1 MTAAAE
7 NDPCDA
13 LAILRAIR
21 RRVPGV
27 SYRLLKI
34 IWLLRQPGVC
44 DEFRELSDL
53 DANRNLRYDAF
64 RGADSLEASASV
76 FLPDGYLNFE
86 DYSGGGF
93 YLTALAAVCG
103 VDVGV
108 VEDGLGAFEKKS
120 KAKKR
125 EKKSKAAA
133 TLTEDNDEILIE
145 AAREGLEAARKRVAN
160 FPYSGIVGGEGRDHW
175 TRYKE
180 KAMSEQLFG
189 RFGRELVRAAIA
201 ELDVESMSEDEIV
214 AAVKTKLAVH
224 NRVFMSEPLFIAL
237 AMEGGDAYHGEGWIT
252 AIARDVEGMAAG
264 LTGCMIETGGL
275 NVAHLGSEAK
285 RVPGRTEAYT
295 DGHLAFSFMRDIA
308 FAEAKGGDAAA
319 FDVAY
324 ERVKKLLAKDVF
336 SRDQRMMQRLAETS
350 VLLLEEN
357 GLDVLAKADAETW
370 RLRRECPTYDTI
382 DARTFARAL
391 AAGDGRKGGAS
402 TAKLVLDFKDPKV
415 MQSPEDERKAK
426 NVLMIDPTPA
436 EKDAHAVA
444 IVRGKLRKRG
454 LLPQGP
460 VLTDGNSA
468 EVAEDNPAG
477 AHRGDAPGSA
487 SDPAA
492 PDHPAGDGARRG
504 KRKRFNGKK
513 KDPTS
518 VRGARKFIEL
528 GVPLICSECKNEE
541 TSSWSAS
548 KADPKKPVC
557 NSCQKRQVRRASHSL
572 ASIACILSALPVF
585 VTDAYVMFLHSSPPP
600 AATAPAARS
609 PVRSRAR
616 CSSRGSR
623 SAPGSA
629 RSAGTKKRPPTASAP
644 RATRAWTRCRAQV
657 SGTSRSASRASR
669 GSATRATGERCAHP
683 CPSHSSHANANV
695 RRPPPRFVSRLTARR
710 SRFPFF
716 AANGNLDRCG
726 DDVRQVRVVQGQQ
739 LEQLPGRAWG
749 QGLRRVL

>member
-34 IWLLRQPGVC
+34 IWLLRQPGFC

-53 DANRNLRYDAF
+53 DDNGALRYDAF

-108 VEDGLGAFEKKS
+108 VEDGLRAFEKKS

-264 LTGCMIETGGL
+264 LTGGMIETGGL

-285 RVPGRTEAYT
+285 RVPGRTETYT

-350 VLLLEEN
+350 ELLLEEN

-370 RLRRECPTYDTI
+370 RVRRECPTYDTI
-382 DARTFARAL
+382 DAGTFARAL
-391 AAGDGRKGGAS
+391 AAESGRKGGAS

-415 MQSPEDERKAK
+415 TQSREDERKAK
-426 NVLMIDPTPA
+426 NVLMIDPTPDEKEAHIAAIVRGGGSPPGGFSTPA
-436 EKDAHAVA
+436 ERDAHAVA
-444 IVRGKLRKRG
+444 IVRGRLRKRG

-468 EVAEDNPAG
+468 ELAEDNPAG

-528 GVPLICSECKNEE
+528 GVSLICSVCE
-541 TSSWSAS
+541 TEAAS
-548 KADPKKPVC
+548 QWYGNLDDPKKPVC
-557 NSCQKRQVRRASHSL
+557 RPCNNRQVRRAFRSL
-572 ASIACILSALPVF
+572 ASIVCILSALP
-585 VTDAYVMFLHSSPPP
+585 
-600 AATAPAARS
+600 
-609 PVRSRAR
+609 
-616 CSSRGSR
+616 CSSLTRPSCTFTARRHPRRLRRLRDRRCGREPDARVAVHGRRVAVQEVLAQRGSR
-623 SAPGSA
+623 RPRLRLVREGRGHCEVLAAVEAHRGCAVALQRVLLARGAHIPVLPTPLPRTRTRDVLRHGSSLAHRAPFAFPVPRSAPKS
-629 RSAGTKKRPPTASAP
+629 
-644 RATRAWTRCRAQV
+644 
-657 SGTSRSASRASR
+657 
-669 GSATRATGERCAHP
+669 
-683 CPSHSSHANANV
+683 
-695 RRPPPRFVSRLTARR
+695 
-710 SRFPFF
+710 
-716 AANGNLDRCG
+716 
-726 DDVRQVRVVQGQQ
+726 
-739 LEQLPGRAWG
+739 
-749 QGLRRVL
+749 